1 MVKLS
6 NQRPLPQQ
14 EERKF
19 LQPAIRPSPR
29 GIPDT
34 APGSSGH
41 QPRRLA
47 PTLTGQGDGHRTA
60 SRLPGPQNE
69 QNPAPRERGSY
80 AGAHGYLL
88 RPTALPALSA
98 VREGDSHR
106 PHPPPRSRSRSP
118 RCTLVS
124 GGAGISVQRSRF
136 RSGTGAPPHG
146 RPPGFPQ
153 RRGHETSRNETS
165 RKQNVAPVTS
175 APLAVETPLPSVR
188 HTRRRGVSLP
198 RGSSA
203 VAGSGRGDQPD
214 RQRSL
219 DGRRMRRA
227 APAGPPPGPGSRI
240 NTQGRRGD
248 SPHSP
253 RGWARVSGWPG
264 RPRKELT
271 ASAPEESSSSGQ
283 GRLPRRHHRHGSV
296 ARILTR
302 PPWL

>member
-29 GIPDT
+29 GVPGT

-41 QPRRLA
+41 QPRHLA

-60 SRLPGPQNE
+60 SHLPGPQNE
-69 QNPAPRERGSY
+69 RNPAPRERGSY

-98 VREGDSHR
+98 VREGDSHC
-106 PHPPPRSRSRSP
+106 PHPPPRRRSP
-118 RCTLVS
+118 RCM
-124 GGAGISVQRSRF
+124 AVQRSR
-136 RSGTGAPPHG
+136 SGAGALPHG

-153 RRGHETSRNETS
+153 RQGHETSRNETS
-165 RKQNVAPVTS
+165 RKQNVAPATS
-175 APLAVETPLPSVR
+175 APLAVETPLPSAR